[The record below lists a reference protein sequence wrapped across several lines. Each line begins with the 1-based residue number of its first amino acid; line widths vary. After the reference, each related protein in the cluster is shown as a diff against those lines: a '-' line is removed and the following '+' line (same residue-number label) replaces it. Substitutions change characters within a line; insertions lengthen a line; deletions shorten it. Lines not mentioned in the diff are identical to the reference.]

1 MHNVELVTGE
11 PANIGPAVAALKLN
25 PPFPPHAIPRGA
37 QPTKVPM
44 EFMPQLPLTERDRRW
59 DGLRKRML
67 MANVDVL
74 LFLGNDIYWDMG
86 NANIRYVANAAFKM
100 GTYLSFFIDADPV
113 VWSFVAHMNRPYN
126 FLLSVQDWVKDVRT
140 ARGLVEIAADLRDR
154 GLDRGRIGIVGFN
167 STIQTVTT
175 LLHGDVKFLE
185 RELPNAEFI
194 DMSSALQ
201 HMRMVK
207 SEVEID
213 IMREAAK
220 ISRKVLDALV
230 HTARPGK
237 LECEVYAEM
246 IRTQIAEGGEP
257 NIFNLFASGPIDH
270 PTKELWHLLHG
281 MDQPVMP
288 SRRPL
293 AENDLVVTEWHT
305 KYGGYLVHTEYTV
318 YVGRKVPE
326 PLRDI
331 FNVCVES
338 LDVSRE
344 ALRAGNTLRQAWEA
358 IRKPAEKAGYDFVEL
373 GFHAMGL
380 GSPEFPT
387 VIYKPG
393 YGSNALN
400 GSRIGDLVLE
410 EGMCFGNNLDLYD
423 PKWKPDVG
431 CMCSDFMVVR
441 PKGAELLVGT
451 PREIGVAGGGCNA

>member
-1 MHNVELVTGE
+1 MMDDVEYVTGE
-11 PANIGPAVAALKLN
+11 PVNPGPNVAALKLN

-37 QPTKVPM
+37 KPTRTPM
-44 EFMPQLPLTERDRRW
+44 AFMPQLPLSERDRRW

-67 MANVDVL
+67 MANVDCL
-74 LFLGNDIYWDMG
+74 LLLGNDIYWDMG

-100 GTYLSFFIDADPV
+100 GTHLSFFIDSEPV

-140 ARGLVEIAADLRDR
+140 ARGLVEIVADLRDR

-175 LLHGDVKFLE
+175 LLHGDMKALE
-185 RELPNAEFI
+185 RELPHAEFL
-194 DMSSALQ
+194 DMSWALQ
-201 HMRMVK
+201 QMRMVK

-213 IMREAAK
+213 IMREGAK
-220 ISRKVLDALV
+220 IARKVVDALV
-230 HTARPGK
+230 ESARPGR

-246 IRTQIAEGGEP
+246 IRTQIANGGEP

-270 PTKELWHLLHG
+270 PTEELWHLLHG

-318 YVGRKVPE
+318 YVGKTPPE
-326 PLRDI
+326 PLKDI
-331 FNVCVES
+331 FKVCVES
-338 LDVSRE
+338 LEVSRE
-344 ALRAGNTLRQAWEA
+344 ALRAGNTIGEAIEA
-358 IRKPAEKAGYDFVEL
+358 IRKPAEKAGLDFVEL

-380 GSPEFPT
+380 GSPEFPS

-400 GSRIGDLVLE
+400 GSRIGHLVLE
-410 EGMCFGNNLDLYD
+410 EGMAFGNNLDLFD
-423 PKWKPDVG
+423 PRWKPDIG
-431 CMCSDFMVVR
+431 CMYSDFMIVR
-441 PKGAELLVGT
+441 PGGAELLIDT
-451 PREIGVAGGGCNA
+451 PREIGIGA